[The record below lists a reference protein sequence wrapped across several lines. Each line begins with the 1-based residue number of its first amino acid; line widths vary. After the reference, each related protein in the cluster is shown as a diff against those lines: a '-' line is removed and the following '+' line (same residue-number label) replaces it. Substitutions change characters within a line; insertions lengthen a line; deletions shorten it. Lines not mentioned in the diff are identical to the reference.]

1 MISFLAID
9 LSDPLFQK
17 RKGKKKN
24 WNKIKIAVR
33 KAKSDAVVKNGKIHL
48 TISRSAATEKNP
60 TYRLLISVELNSN

>member
-17 RKGKKKN
+17 RKGKKN

-48 TISRSAATEKNP
+48 TISRSAAKEKLP
-60 TYRLLISVELNSN
+60 TYSLFNIS